1 MVKINTPQLK
11 QPELPSVNAIVT
23 DTFYRPQKQPIN
35 PALRDLAS
43 SLSNLVPTLRNYNI
57 EKEKT
62 FAVNEQERAIKDF
75 EDNKNAFKE
84 LTRNGVIP
92 EGASPYYINALA
104 KQQLKLDGREFKER
118 LFDEWNNSNV
128 WANDDPLAFEK
139 FYRTFSDQFKL
150 EKKLDSYA
158 PSTLIQGF
166 LPDADAAYNELSQ
179 RHREKRI
186 AEIEK
191 TNIDLLN
198 KNINGILTDNQSL
211 EKENVNQYLI
221 DKGITPNQND
231 EEVNNQK
238 YLSLQVQE
246 QLDFLTGEGMNFR
259 TANETAVDSITAFAI
274 EYLDEDYLE
283 IIDDI
288 TTNGNSKL
296 SNTQYAKE
304 KIVDTSF
311 TIERLR
317 QQKIDNDYK
326 NNQRKIVEDNLSAV
340 SDYYNYL
347 TENKDNASQNVLTYF
362 ENLQKQREEDG
373 LEPLELSAVNEL
385 FQFQEGYLKARD
397 PLFIEDK
404 SIINGLEKQILIN
417 PYDKDLYSVII
428 QQVGVSITPETATNL
443 IGKAQSAQNFNS
455 HPYKG
460 DKRYGDIF
468 TFFDNRTDPSGVGS
482 LEQSEIDLRIEGA
495 SILTNLSNEILMD
508 LQNPQYRE
516 QQGIVTDN
524 QARNH
529 LYEVLTKEAERL
541 KGIAIGQEDYQA
553 VVEENQEQINQMRD
567 RNYVPN
573 DRPNSFD
580 EFDNPSELQNYFRQ

>member
-84 LTRNGVIP
+84 LTKNGVIP

-118 LFDEWNNSNV
+118 LFDEWNNGNV

-139 FYRTFSDQFKL
+139 FYRTFSDQFKS

-211 EKENVNQYLI
+211 EKENVNI
-221 DKGITPNQND
+221 DW
-231 EEVNNQK
+231 
-238 YLSLQVQE
+238 
-246 QLDFLTGEGMNFR
+246 
-259 TANETAVDSITAFAI
+259 
-274 EYLDEDYLE
+274 
-283 IIDDI
+283 
-288 TTNGNSKL
+288 
-296 SNTQYAKE
+296 
-304 KIVDTSF
+304 
-311 TIERLR
+311 
-317 QQKIDNDYK
+317 
-326 NNQRKIVEDNLSAV
+326 
-340 SDYYNYL
+340 
-347 TENKDNASQNVLTYF
+347 
-362 ENLQKQREEDG
+362 
-373 LEPLELSAVNEL
+373 
-385 FQFQEGYLKARD
+385 
-397 PLFIEDK
+397 
-404 SIINGLEKQILIN
+404 
-417 PYDKDLYSVII
+417 
-428 QQVGVSITPETATNL
+428 
-443 IGKAQSAQNFNS
+443 
-455 HPYKG
+455 
-460 DKRYGDIF
+460 
-468 TFFDNRTDPSGVGS
+468 
-482 LEQSEIDLRIEGA
+482 GA
-495 SILTNLSNEILMD
+495 
-508 LQNPQYRE
+508 
-516 QQGIVTDN
+516 
-524 QARNH
+524 
-529 LYEVLTKEAERL
+529 
-541 KGIAIGQEDYQA
+541 
-553 VVEENQEQINQMRD
+553 
-567 RNYVPN
+567 
-573 DRPNSFD
+573 
-580 EFDNPSELQNYFRQ
+580 

>member
-84 LTRNGVIP
+84 VVRNGVIP

-198 KNINGILTDNQSL
+198 KNVSAIIDDFQSVDFFDT
-211 EKENVNQYLI
+211 EEQETQYLS
-221 DKGITPNQND
+221 NM
-231 EEVNNQK
+231 
-238 YLSLQVQE
+238 VQE
-246 QLDFLTGEGMNFR
+246 QLDFMIDNHMNPR
-259 TANETAVDSITAFAI
+259 TANETIVDAVVSQAI
-274 EYLDEDYLE
+274 RYKDPEYLE
-283 IIDDI
+283 ILNTIK
-288 TTNGNSKL
+288 TNGNSKL
-296 SNTQYAKE
+296 SGTAYADKALKE
-304 KIVDTSF
+304 TPLE
-311 TIERLR
+311 IERLI
-317 QQKIDNDYK
+317 QLQANNDY
-326 NNQRKIVEDNLSAV
+326 NNYIRAKGLNDTV
-340 SDYYNYL
+340 SLNEFGSYL
-347 TENKDNASQNVLTYF
+347 DSDDTKEISVLEFVTNENIR
-362 ENLQKQREEDG
+362 REENG
-373 LEPLELSAVNEL
+373 IEPLDAGMISDLNSLAKNYTEANT
-385 FQFQEGYLKARD
+385 
-397 PLFIEDK
+397 PTFIEDIEQIQNLRRQIYINPSNPELSRLLLDAVGGIEGEDAGISFETYK
-404 SIINGLEKQILIN
+404 LLNDELIKAQTYKESPLRKNNVYLSIIGQVTTYKPTLSDEDDNYFTGLANVRINQLTDQVIEQLSNQQFLIDNNLRTQADQQNYLNKIMADEVRRIFNEFNNAGVDVPEVITGDVNQSRAANKILNPEYN
-417 PYDKDLYSVII
+417 PYK
-428 QQVGVSITPETATNL
+428 
-443 IGKAQSAQNFNS
+443 
-455 HPYKG
+455 
-460 DKRYGDIF
+460 
-468 TFFDNRTDPSGVGS
+468 
-482 LEQSEIDLRIEGA
+482 
-495 SILTNLSNEILMD
+495 
-508 LQNPQYRE
+508 PQ
-516 QQGIVTDN
+516 
-524 QARNH
+524 
-529 LYEVLTKEAERL
+529 
-541 KGIAIGQEDYQA
+541 
-553 VVEENQEQINQMRD
+553 
-567 RNYVPN
+567 
-573 DRPNSFD
+573 
-580 EFDNPSELQNYFRQ
+580 